1 MVQKTIINFAQA
13 VLVTL
18 SKKPKGNP
26 MKTIFISYSHKDE
39 FWKNQFKPQVSLLE
53 KAGLDIVVW
62 DDRKIDVGDTWYP
75 EITQAMEQAA
85 VAVCLISE
93 NFLNSDFCVKEE
105 VPFLLKKREQAGM
118 LFIPVLIHSCFWEAF
133 TWLKSIQMFPRDG
146 KSIAEDHKDDYK
158 HIFKEIAKTIY
169 ERLPNLRPKTPS
181 LQISPTRKMRSN
193 PHASHRRRTL
203 WPCQRIGNPRYR
215 LGIQSNTCDQ
225 FCGLG
230 WGWEIHFD

>member
-1 MVQKTIINFAQA
+1 
-13 VLVTL
+13 
-18 SKKPKGNP
+18 

-105 VPFLLKKREQAGM
+105 VPFLLEKREKAGM

-133 TWLKSIQMFPRDG
+133 TWLKSIQMFP
-146 KSIAEDHKDDYK
+146 
-158 HIFKEIAKTIY
+158 
-169 ERLPNLRPKTPS
+169 
-181 LQISPTRKMRSN
+181 
-193 PHASHRRRTL
+193 
-203 WPCQRIGNPRYR
+203 
-215 LGIQSNTCDQ
+215 
-225 FCGLG
+225 
-230 WGWEIHFD
+230 